1 MIESEEFA
9 MKKGFL
15 LALSTLAGAVAG
27 VYTVG
32 RKMEKKIDYKAKM
45 SDKHLALFLMMN
57 EWVRIKQENK
67 SIAEYL
73 EKEGYK
79 EIAVYG
85 MNYAG
90 ETLVR
95 ELAGSAV
102 DVKYGIDRNADN
114 ICTEINVVTPEEELA
129 KVDAVIVTAIAFF
142 DEIEEQLSAQ
152 MDCPVLS
159 LEDILYEM

>member
-1 MIESEEFA
+1 

-85 MNYAG
+85 INYAG

-152 MDCPVLS
+152 MGCPVLS